1 MNFKMERELEVG
13 PIDKVVE
20 EVKWNNF
27 HVRRFLSA
35 VQNLG
40 EIRVSKSGAF

>member
-1 MNFKMERELEVG
+1 MSRKVDFKMEQELGVG

-20 EVKWNNF
+20 EVKWSNF
-27 HVRRFLSA
+27 HFWRFLSL

-40 EIRVSKSGAF
+40 ENSF

>member
-1 MNFKMERELEVG
+1 MEQELGVG

-20 EVKWNNF
+20 EVKGNNF
-27 HVRRFLSA
+27 HVWRFLSA

-40 EIRVSKSGAF
+40 VI